1 MLSETAEMVQ
11 AKKKKKKKKKKSVND
26 ENKFFFY
33 FFKIDFKICFFS
45 SWTQLISLKL
55 QWLSDLNGP

>member
-11 AKKKKKKKKKKSVND
+11 AKKKKKKKKKSVND

-33 FFKIDFKICFFS
+33 FFKIDFKMADWEIFKCHLF
-45 SWTQLISLKL
+45 
-55 QWLSDLNGP
+55 

>member
-33 FFKIDFKICFFS
+33 FLKIDFKICFF
-45 SWTQLISLKL
+45 LLGH
-55 QWLSDLNGP
+55 N

>member
-11 AKKKKKKKKKKSVND
+11 AKKKKKKKKKSVND

-33 FFKIDFKICFFS
+33 FS
-45 SWTQLISLKL
+45 RLISKFAFFLL
-55 QWLSDLNGP
+55 GHN